1 MTILP
6 PDERKDKPPDWGE
19 VFTTLLCHTNLTYE
33 EIPKRTLPQITAI
46 LTRLGKHIS
55 LGWGLSVPDQQQIK
69 EIEGEHTIEDA
80 MQFVS
85 LFSGIE

>member
-1 MTILP
+1 MK
-6 PDERKDKPPDWGE
+6 ERFADWK
-19 VFTTLLCHTNLTYE
+19 FSALYFAANLTYE
-33 EIPKRTLPQITAI
+33 EFKRTLPQYAI